1 MQFVKVPLAESI
13 GSILGHNVIDGDGR
27 RVLRKG
33 RPLRPEDLEILRS
46 LGRSAV
52 YVARLEPGDV
62 DENHAA
68 RRLARAAAGD
78 GLRLSEPRTGRVNLY
93 AEHLGVLR
101 VELDRL
107 LQLNTHEGISFS
119 TLPRHGSVASG
130 KMVATLK
137 IIPYALP
144 IAALEEAEQ
153 RLAAQP
159 VIWLTPLR
167 AQRAGMILSGAPSA
181 QVRVIESFRAAL
193 EPRLHALGAEL
204 ARIDFVSLDEDDG
217 EERLAEILRQ
227 RLDGSLDLILLAGDT
242 AIMDRF
248 DITPRAV
255 ERAGAEIVSFGAPV
269 DPGNLLLL
277 AFAGSVPIVG
287 APGCARSPQQNIVD
301 LVLPRLLA
309 GDRIPREEI
318 VLLGH
323 GGLLDDVP
331 ERPLPRSWLR

>member
-1 MQFVKVPLAESI
+1 MHFVKVPLADSI

-33 RPLRPEDLEILRS
+33 RPLRPEDLEILRE
-46 LGRSAV
+46 LGRSTV
-52 YVARLEPGDV
+52 YVARLEPGDIG
-62 DENHAA
+62 ENRAA
-68 RRLARAAAGD
+68 QLLAGAAAGP
-78 GLRLSEPRTGRVNLY
+78 GIRLSEPRTGRVNLY
-93 AEHLGVLR
+93 AEYLGVLR
-101 VELDRL
+101 IDLDRL
-107 LQLNTHEGISFS
+107 LRLNVHDGISFS
-119 TLPRHGSVASG
+119 TLPRHGAVAAG

-144 IAALEEAEQ
+144 ATTLQEAEQ
-153 RLAAQP
+153 NLLDEP
-159 VIWLTPLR
+159 VVWLTPLPTR
-167 AQRAGMILSGAPSA
+167 RAGMILSGAPA
-181 QVRVIESFRAAL
+181 ARERVIESFRAAL
-193 EPRLHALGAEL
+193 EPRLRALGAEL
-204 ARIDFVSLDEDDG
+204 SQIDFVSLDEDDG
-217 EERLAEILRQ
+217 EDRLVERLRQ
-227 RLDGSLDLILLAGDT
+227 RLAGDLDLILLAGDT

-277 AFAGSVPIVG
+277 AYAGSVPILG

-309 GDRIPREEI
+309 GDHIPREEI
-318 VLLGH
+318 VLFGH